1 MVKSKILYSRRII
14 GWAYDTSMTAELA
27 VKAVRNACMNV
38 SDTKG
43 IIIKSG
49 LGTQYT
55 SELFERYFTNHKIRH
70 SVEKVV
76 LTIMLVLNQ
85 FILC

>member
-38 SDTKG
+38 SDTEG
-43 IIIKSG
+43 IIIQNSKRFRDAV
-49 LGTQYT
+49 Y
-55 SELFERYFTNHKIRH
+55 K
-70 SVEKVV
+70 
-76 LTIMLVLNQ
+76 
-85 FILC
+85 